1 MESEMPPPTIG
12 MQIDNIIEGLNHLS
26 STQLY
31 IITVTCMAIATFI
44 ILSPA
49 GTPLLNSD
57 IVDVTKAAAAAPT
70 KPSNS
75 SKTSTAAPAIYGYL
89 RMVNFIGLAC
99 FLASLVAFFNNAEA
113 YSSSS
118 PILYRFLIGWSAYLA
133 YFFSFNGVSIIY
145 DNLDDPVAEEGNSIN
160 TNTSNNNNNQYSTST
175 TMRYAAPFLSSH
187 SFNRSFYVSFRFSH
201 TCLYM
206 L

>member
-1 MESEMPPPTIG
+1 MPPPTIG
-12 MQIDNIIEGLNHLS
+12 MQIDNMLESLNHLS

-31 IITVTCMAIATFI
+31 IITVTFMAVATFL

-57 IVDVTKAAAAAPT
+57 VDVTKATPT
-70 KPSNS
+70 KPQQLSR
-75 SKTSTAAPAIYGYL
+75 TSTTAAPAIYGYL
-89 RMVNFIGLAC
+89 RMINFMGLAC

-145 DNLDDPVAEEGNSIN
+145 DNLDPVVVEEAGSAIM
-160 TNTSNNNNNQYSTST
+160 TSNRSSSYPPATSAVAAT
-175 TMRYAAPFLSSH
+175 RRYAPLLPRVAAISG
-187 SFNRSFYVSFRFSH
+187 
-201 TCLYM
+201 
-206 L
+206 

>member
-1 MESEMPPPTIG
+1 MESEMPPPSIG
-12 MQIDNIIEGLNHLS
+12 MQIDNLLERLNHLS

-31 IITVTCMAIATFI
+31 IITVTFMALATFI

-57 IVDVTKAAAAAPT
+57 VDVTKATTPT
-70 KPSNS
+70 KPSNHQVGV
-75 SKTSTAAPAIYGYL
+75 TSAAPAIYGYL
-89 RMVNFIGLAC
+89 RMINFIGLAC
-99 FLASLVAFFNNAEA
+99 FLASLVAFFNNAEV

-145 DNLDDPVAEEGNSIN
+145 DNLDPVVAEDGNVISSGS
-160 TNTSNNNNNQYSTST
+160 TTSSNNQYSTSSAAT
-175 TMRYAAPFLSSH
+175 RYAPLLLHIPFRWFFFLT
-187 SFNRSFYVSFRFSH
+187 F
-201 TCLYM
+201 TCFHL